1 MDTCKDHIAAALET
15 LRPTTSWERTTG
27 AEQGLDGILLGGR
40 GFGSA
45 MAALIDYLSS
55 EYGHTFALGMVKSE
69 SHFTIFS
76 RFL

>member
-1 MDTCKDHIAAALET
+1 MDICKDCIAAALET
-15 LRPTTSWERTTG
+15 LRPTTSWERTAG

-76 RFL
+76 RIL